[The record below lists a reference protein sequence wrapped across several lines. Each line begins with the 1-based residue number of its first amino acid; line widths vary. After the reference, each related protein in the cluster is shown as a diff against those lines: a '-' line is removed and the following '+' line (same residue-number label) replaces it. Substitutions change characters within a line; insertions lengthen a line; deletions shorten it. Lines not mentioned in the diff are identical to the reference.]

1 MFNLKIKEDKAMT
14 LARRTENFL
23 PSLFDRFFNSDLMD
37 WNLTNFSSTNTTL
50 PAVNVKE
57 TDDDYILEVA
67 APGMSKKDFK
77 VNFQN
82 NVLTVSS
89 EKQEEKDENDD
100 NYTRREFCYQSFQRS
115 FTVSQQ
121 NVDSDKITA
130 SYADGILSV
139 KIPKREEVKPKP
151 AREIKIS

>member
-1 MFNLKIKEDKAMT
+1 MT
-14 LARRTENFL
+14 LARRSDSFL

-57 TDDDYILEVA
+57 TQDDYILELA

-89 EKQEEKDENDD
+89 EKQEERDEKDD

-115 FTVSQQ
+115 FTVPGHD
-121 NVDSDKITA
+121 VDSDKINA

-139 KIPKREEVKPKP
+139 TLHKREEVKPKP

>member
-1 MFNLKIKEDKAMT
+1 MT

-121 NVDSDKITA
+121 NVDTDKITA

-139 KIPKREEVKPKP
+139 KIPKREEVKSKP